1 MVLLDGLTVMTHAPE
16 RCCQPYAS
24 WKTVHLGELCQVRSR
39 RKRHLFTTALDPTTL
54 IMPNVPHL
62 KLAALSTLT
71 VTALASWH
79 GTPVQAAQ
87 FAQQEV
93 DPTKFAVIASP
104 YAGGSAHQLLIVEQL
119 NNTRSCWSE
128 AQNGSMTVINPL
140 LVEFDF
146 TNICSRSI
154 DSNGYSIRTAGEDM
168 NWRYSL
174 RVVRQ
179 DNDMLLLGT
188 PTSDRSAP
196 SLVIGRVR
204 GVTNEFAKIQL
215 EPGWRLTKRSFNG
228 QAVGHV
234 YLTNDQTIAQ
244 LSQVARLALGTPT
257 PITRPSLPGVPT
269 VTVKPQPN
277 PPTVPT
283 VTLKPQPS
291 QPIGSVVTLQQPGVK
306 PAQPQPTVTTPVKP
320 APWWQFWNWGRR
332 SPATTQSP
340 ATTSNHAPTKQ
351 PPGNVVIP
359 GI

>member
-1 MVLLDGLTVMTHAPE
+1 M
-16 RCCQPYAS
+16 S
-24 WKTVHLGELCQVRSR
+24 
-39 RKRHLFTTALDPTTL
+39 
-54 IMPNVPHL
+54 NVPHL

-104 YAGGSAHQLLIVEQL
+104 YAGGTAHQLLIVEQL

-128 AQNGSMTVINPL
+128 SQTGSMTVINPL

-154 DSNGYSIRTAGEDM
+154 DSNGYSIRAAGEDM

-179 DNDMLLLGT
+179 DNDLVLLGT

-204 GVTNEFAKIQL
+204 GVTNDFAKIQL
-215 EPGWRLTKRSFNG
+215 ESGWRLTKRSFNG

-244 LSQVARLALGTPT
+244 LSQAARLAWGTPT

-269 VTVKPQPN
+269 VTVKPQP
-277 PPTVPT
+277 
-283 VTLKPQPS
+283 S
-291 QPIGSVVTLQQPGVK
+291 QPIGPVVTLPTRQPEVK
-306 PAQPQPTVTTPVKP
+306 PTQPQPTVTETVKR

-332 SPATTQSP
+332 PQAATQSP
-340 ATTSNHAPTKQ
+340 TTTSNNPPAKKPT
-351 PPGNVVIP
+351 GNVVIP